1 MAKIN
6 EMADM
11 KLSNVLGDN
20 HKLNYQMFNF
30 SFQKKK
36 LNDTICLGR

>member
-11 KLSNVLGDN
+11 KLSNVLGDS
-20 HKLNYQMFNF
+20 HKLNYQNRD
-30 SFQKKK
+30 
-36 LNDTICLGR
+36 LRVIAVRAL